1 MGKKYIFIAVFISFS
16 IISVAQ
22 IPIKKYFPSI
32 FRLDSL
38 LHKEMSDSGFSYEFN
53 RWVQVADMNN
63 DGKLDFV
70 TQPYMNNKRRDWVL
84 SVFFNNSNDSVP
96 KFINK
101 KKYSVY
107 TLGDPA
113 QFTVGDVNND
123 GKIDILEPTENYH
136 GTAENKS
143 TYLYPNGGDH
153 TPDKLFLQND
163 TGFKTI
169 SFPDNFNTLAGNLY
183 DLDGDGKL
191 KIIIANYSLP
201 KDIDQNIKVPAIN
214 TDLFPDLNW
223 NDHAQSKNAPYDFN
237 NDGIPDILTYRRI
250 SNTSVLP
257 PIFEIKDYTGK
268 SIFTFNIKEINP
280 QIRDSLN
287 NLIYDYRDINGDGY
301 LDLALTY
308 MGEWWFGQPGAQG
321 SISKFYGANTYLLIS
336 KGNLQY
342 DVTEIINNLDN
353 QAQFNVNLFD
363 WDFDG
368 KVDVLPN
375 SMSEGSYFKNMGN
388 NTFEKKSISP
398 LFSQMIG
405 NKLDYDKDGKLDF
418 VNLYV
423 RQKDENG
430 NYNTNNSA
438 QTLTVVTAKEV
449 LNFLVTGK
457 VIDKSIYISA
467 NVRSSERISMID
479 GDGDGDMD
487 LVVGGVLIE
496 NNRWSYFQEYF
507 ENTGAKFEYRD
518 NYIEIDKSLIGELQ
532 AWTYDIDKDGD
543 MDLFYPTYSKSKL
556 KSPKSEYFWWENTK
570 TGFKINRK
578 FNLNFQDS
586 SLLYQYDLEKNT
598 TLTRNTFFQG
608 PKNSDKYL
616 IRIGQIRSSN
626 PNYNYFP
633 LSING
638 NNKVDTIRI
647 LAFKKGTNISLFEKC
662 DTIANIPISSITKKG
677 YTYYYT
683 PVNDWGMFVSDLN
696 KDGKFEVITQ
706 EFVNGYNG
714 PYNIDTMPSSS
725 RIQVYDKSGNI
736 SNNFLDSTLQY
747 DPQMISHANG
757 ISLTDINGDG
767 FEDIL
772 PFGGWGWWS
781 WQHPETAKID
791 FERLNKRLLLNNGSR
806 FKSFNIDLKGQTT
819 DFINQQIGYAYYY
832 PMKIDGSKEKA
843 ILIVKGLQSSGINNS
858 LDAVPALKL
867 DFSQFQFPCDVN
879 KPVINIHGLTSIPYN
894 DSKTKIFVDTID
906 GIKTIW
912 YKSNIIIGNT
922 NSITINEIGDYKIV
936 RTNLGGCVNE
946 KLFTVEK
953 EGQVALRLK
962 TFSIS
967 VNDSNANRINNMG
980 VGGPLEYSVSGS
992 ILYSIGGIE
1001 HIIGTPALGEG
1012 GLPPIHL
1019 INKSGNWQLENIYPE
1034 AAMGNARNYV
1044 FVDSTTIAYADHGL
1058 ESGNPWPYGDI
1069 WTVKNSNDKLK
1080 WTKISK
1086 YKSFYHSVAVGDLD
1100 LDGKYDLMGLHM
1112 GSYDPWKGIGGLHPY
1127 IQQND
1132 STFIDGVNTMILPTS
1147 LGFVAGPGAVA
1158 IKDILGDKHP
1168 EIIVTQYGSSGDA
1181 YGYLIY
1187 AYSSISKAY
1196 EFYKKANNLGVF
1208 SEAKQDGAN
1217 STSIKLADFDRD
1229 GIDDMAIATEGY
1241 PNGKIQIWLGK
1252 KDGIFE
1258 PDQILNY
1265 SDTSKGSYPD
1275 SSNAFREFEVSD
1287 VDKDGWL
1294 DIIVH
1299 PSNFGTQ
1306 FRINPGPNGPHY
1318 TDNGWRGY
1326 GIKLQASI
1334 WRNTKGTF
1342 NYLTNDLSIPGI
1354 YPGYAKG
1361 FFVNNKLKFFG
1372 FQNTGSYSA
1381 QATLSEKHK
1390 FNLYEM
1396 TVTFCKNL
1404 IKPTFNTTKYSF
1416 CSGDSL
1422 KLTVSNINKGDSL
1435 KWYYGTKNDLTNV
1448 SNKTFTDSTK
1458 LFVTRIDSVG
1468 CVISSDTIQIK
1479 KYGIPSAPTLSR
1491 DTANFLLSGA
1501 AGTTWYKD
1509 GSAITDTAQKYK
1521 PTAAGSYTAKTTTNG
1536 CTSVMSSA
1544 YYYLVTDII
1553 NLSKDEFIKLAPNPF
1568 INQLNFDFI
1577 VKGYQKLNIEVY
1589 DVATGSKVANQQNI
1603 TAGTKIQLGQ
1613 LARGTYIV
1621 RVTSNDNKIAQQF
1634 KMVKL

>member
-1 MGKKYIFIAVFISFS
+1 MGRKFIFTAVFISFS
-16 IISVAQ
+16 ILGVAQ
-22 IPIKKYFPSI
+22 IPVLSVEKNI
-32 FRLDSL
+32 FKMDSVFE
-38 LHKEMSDSGFSYEFN
+38 KEAVSKGYYRSFN
-53 RWVQVADMNN
+53 RWIRQADFDN
-63 DGKLDFV
+63 DGLLDYLL
-70 TQPYMNNKRRDWVL
+70 QPYQN
-84 SVFFNNSNDSVP
+84 
-96 KFINK
+96 INRGGVI
-101 KKYSVY
+101 SVY
-107 TLGDPA
+107 YNKSTATKTEFKNTNKANLYSEGDPGL
-113 QFTVGDVNND
+113 FDVGDVD
-123 GKIDILEPTENYH
+123 GDNRADILLPTQNYH
-136 GTAENKS
+136 GKPENKQAEWY
-143 TYLYPNGGDH
+143 TNNPEH
-153 TPDKLFLQND
+153 TFDKLFLNKGDYFKRVLFPNNYNTESGRLLNINNTPQKEIIISNYDKPQNTD
-163 TGFKTI
+163 PNHQDPNLLYKYGLINEELYRGTTLRGTDLDLLSRAVQSDEKGGKIFFAIEKRLINFKDSIFII
-169 SFPDNFNTLAGNLY
+169 SFNK
-183 DLDGDGKL
+183 GDSLSLISKHDTVA
-191 KIIIANYSLP
+191 IITSEKKQKGDYFYNYLP
-201 KDIDQNIKVPAIN
+201 VIDFGIHVV
-214 TDLFPDLNW
+214 DMD
-223 NDHAQSKNAPYDFN
+223 
-237 NDGIPDILTYRRI
+237 NDGIYEVVTQEF
-250 SNTSVLP
+250 TQ
-257 PIFEIKDYTGK
+257 IKDLTGK
-268 SIFTFNIKEINP
+268 SVE
-280 QIRDSLN
+280 
-287 NLIYDYRDINGDGY
+287 
-301 LDLALTY
+301 LDL
-308 MGEWWFGQPGAQG
+308 G
-321 SISKFYGANTYLLIS
+321 
-336 KGNLQY
+336 
-342 DVTEIINNLDN
+342 
-353 QAQFNVNLFD
+353 
-363 WDFDG
+363 
-368 KVDVLPN
+368 
-375 SMSEGSYFKNMGN
+375 
-388 NTFEKKSISP
+388 
-398 LFSQMIG
+398 
-405 NKLDYDKDGKLDF
+405 
-418 VNLYV
+418 
-423 RQKDENG
+423 
-430 NYNTNNSA
+430 
-438 QTLTVVTAKEV
+438 
-449 LNFLVTGK
+449 
-457 VIDKSIYISA
+457 
-467 NVRSSERISMID
+467 
-479 GDGDGDMD
+479 
-487 LVVGGVLIE
+487 
-496 NNRWSYFQEYF
+496 
-507 ENTGAKFEYRD
+507 
-518 NYIEIDKSLIGELQ
+518 
-532 AWTYDIDKDGD
+532 
-543 MDLFYPTYSKSKL
+543 
-556 KSPKSEYFWWENTK
+556 
-570 TGFKINRK
+570 
-578 FNLNFQDS
+578 
-586 SLLYQYDLEKNT
+586 
-598 TLTRNTFFQG
+598 
-608 PKNSDKYL
+608 
-616 IRIGQIRSSN
+616 
-626 PNYNYFP
+626 
-633 LSING
+633 LSH
-638 NNKVDTIRI
+638 T
-647 LAFKKGTNISLFEKC
+647 
-662 DTIANIPISSITKKG
+662 
-677 YTYYYT
+677 
-683 PVNDWGMFVSDLN
+683 
-696 KDGKFEVITQ
+696 
-706 EFVNGYNG
+706 
-714 PYNIDTMPSSS
+714 
-725 RIQVYDKSGNI
+725 RIQVYNKYGNI
-736 SNNFLDSTLQY
+736 SNQWLDSALQY
-747 DPQMISHANG
+747 DPVRIAHGNG
-757 ISLTDINGDG
+757 IKVEDLNNDG
-767 FEDIL
+767 LVDIL
-772 PFGGWGWWS
+772 PVNGWGWWGWDNGDTIIKKELLNKRVLLNTGKKIQGFKLDFKNDS
-781 WQHPETAKID
+781 DFQALKMGWFFYPIYNISEKSANILFLSEGGETTFSNWDNTNGIAKID
-791 FERLNKRLLLNNGSR
+791 L
-806 FKSFNIDLKGQTT
+806 
-819 DFINQQIGYAYYY
+819 
-832 PMKIDGSKEKA
+832 
-843 ILIVKGLQSSGINNS
+843 
-858 LDAVPALKL
+858 
-867 DFSQFQFPCDVN
+867 SQFRFPCDVY

-894 DSKTKIFVDTID
+894 DSKTKIYVDTID
-906 GIKTIW
+906 GMKTIW
-912 YKSNIIIGNT
+912 YKNNKIIGNT
-922 NSITINEIGDYKIV
+922 NSITINETGDYKIV

-946 KLFTVEK
+946 KPFTVEK

-967 VNDSNANRINNMG
+967 INDSNANRINNMG
-980 VGGPLEYSVSGS
+980 IGGPLEYSVSGS
-992 ILYSIGGIE
+992 ILYSIAGIE

-1132 STFIDGVNTMILPTS
+1132 TTFIDGVNTMILPTS

-1196 EFYKKANNLGVF
+1196 EFYKKANTLGVF
-1208 SEAKQDGAN
+1208 SEAKQEGAN
-1217 STSIKLADFDRD
+1217 STSIKLADFDKD

-1354 YPGYAKG
+1354 YPGYVKG

-1372 FQNTGSYSA
+1372 FQNTGSYSS

-1404 IKPTFNTTKYSF
+1404 IKPTFSTTKYDF

-1422 KLTVSNINKGDSL
+1422 KLTISNINKGDSL
-1435 KWYYGTKNDLTNV
+1435 KWYYGTKSDLTNL

-1458 LFVTRIDSVG
+1458 LFVTRTDSLG

-1479 KYGIPSAPTLSR
+1479 KYGIPSAPSITR

-1501 AGTTWYKD
+1501 LGTTWYKD
-1509 GSAITDTAQKYK
+1509 GSVITDTAQKYK
-1521 PTAAGSYTAKTTTNG
+1521 PTTAGSYTAKTTTNG

-1589 DVATGSKVANQQNI
+1589 DVATGSKVAIQQNI

>member
-1 MGKKYIFIAVFISFS
+1 MGKKYIFIAVFVSFS
-16 IISVAQ
+16 ILSAAQ
-22 IPIKKYFPSI
+22 IPVLSIKKNI
-32 FRLDSL
+32 FKMDSVFE
-38 LHKEMSDSGFSYEFN
+38 KEAISKSYYRAFN
-53 RWVQVADMNN
+53 RWFKQADMNN
-63 DGKLDFV
+63 DGKPDLILQSYQHKNRAGIV
-70 TQPYMNNKRRDWVL
+70 SVLYNKTSAANNII
-84 SVFFNNSNDSVP
+84 FENNTAGN
-96 KFINK
+96 F
-101 KKYSVY
+101 Y
-107 TLGDPA
+107 TEGDPG
-113 QFTVGDVNND
+113 QFDVGDVD
-123 GKIDILEPTENYH
+123 GDGDEDLLIMTENYH
-136 GTAENKS
+136 GKPEDKPLEWYRTLSN
-143 TYLYPNGGDH
+143 DH
-153 TPDKLFLQND
+153 TVDKLFLNNG
-163 TGFKTI
+163 TAGFSRLI
-169 SFPDNFNTLAGNLY
+169 FPDTFNTASGRLIDINK
-183 DLDGDGKL
+183 DLK
-191 KIIIANYSLP
+191 KE
-201 KDIDQNIKVPAIN
+201 
-214 TDLFPDLNW
+214 
-223 NDHAQSKNAPYDFN
+223 
-237 NDGIPDILTYRRI
+237 ILI
-250 SNTSVLP
+250 SN
-257 PIFEIKDYTGK
+257 YTK
-268 SIFTFNIKEINP
+268 PMEADP
-280 QIRDSLN
+280 QHQDK
-287 NLIYDYRDINGDGY
+287 NLIYKYNLINNQLVRNSTLY
-301 LDLALTY
+301 
-308 MGEWWFGQPGAQG
+308 
-321 SISKFYGANTYLLIS
+321 SNNN
-336 KGNLQY
+336 NLFSR
-342 DVTEIINNLDN
+342 VGHATEIGDKIYFQIENRGND
-353 QAQFNVNLFD
+353 FNDSVLIVSFNKGDSLSLLSKHDTIAIIAPRKQTKDEYVYTYFPTNE
-363 WDFDG
+363 FG
-368 KVDVLPN
+368 IHIVDL
-375 SMSEGSYFKNMGN
+375 
-388 NTFEKKSISP
+388 
-398 LFSQMIG
+398 
-405 NKLDYDKDGKLDF
+405 DKDGSI
-418 VNLYV
+418 
-423 RQKDENG
+423 E
-430 NYNTNNSA
+430 
-438 QTLTVVTAKEV
+438 VV
-449 LNFLVTGK
+449 
-457 VIDKSIYISA
+457 
-467 NVRSSERISMID
+467 
-479 GDGDGDMD
+479 
-487 LVVGGVLIE
+487 
-496 NNRWSYFQEYF
+496 
-507 ENTGAKFEYRD
+507 
-518 NYIEIDKSLIGELQ
+518 
-532 AWTYDIDKDGD
+532 
-543 MDLFYPTYSKSKL
+543 
-556 KSPKSEYFWWENTK
+556 
-570 TGFKINRK
+570 
-578 FNLNFQDS
+578 
-586 SLLYQYDLEKNT
+586 
-598 TLTRNTFFQG
+598 
-608 PKNSDKYL
+608 
-616 IRIGQIRSSN
+616 
-626 PNYNYFP
+626 
-633 LSING
+633 
-638 NNKVDTIRI
+638 
-647 LAFKKGTNISLFEKC
+647 
-662 DTIANIPISSITKKG
+662 
-677 YTYYYT
+677 
-683 PVNDWGMFVSDLN
+683 
-696 KDGKFEVITQ
+696 TQ
-706 EFVNGYNG
+706 EFMYIKYADGRSVTNDIGPQNLGVNGLSH
-714 PYNIDTMPSSS
+714 T
-725 RIQVYDKSGNI
+725 RIQIYNKSGNI
-736 SNNFLDSTLQY
+736 SNNWLDSTLQY
-747 DPQMISHANG
+747 DPTRIAHGNG
-757 ISLTDINGDG
+757 IKLEDVNNDG
-767 FEDIL
+767 LLDIL
-772 PFGGWGWWS
+772 PIAGWGWWPFTMGDS
-781 WQHPETAKID
+781 LIANDIRK
-791 FERLNKRLLLNNGSR
+791 KRILLNSGKKFTSFTLKFNTEAELNTLQVQSFIYPISFEKNKPSSILYVKEGGETSNP
-806 FKSFNIDLKGQTT
+806 SFNETNGV
-819 DFINQQIGYAYYY
+819 IN
-832 PMKIDGSKEKA
+832 
-843 ILIVKGLQSSGINNS
+843 
-858 LDAVPALKL
+858 L
-867 DFSQFQFPCDVN
+867 DFSQFQFPCDVY

-894 DSKTKIFVDTID
+894 DSKTKIYVDTID
-906 GIKTIW
+906 GMKTIW
-912 YKSNIIIGNT
+912 YKNNKIIGNT
-922 NSITINEIGDYKIV
+922 NSITINETGDYKIV

-946 KLFTVEK
+946 KPFTVEK

-967 VNDSNANRINNMG
+967 INDSNANRINNMG
-980 VGGPLEYSVSGS
+980 IGGPLEYSVSGS

-1132 STFIDGVNTMILPTS
+1132 TTFIDGVNTMILPTS

-1196 EFYKKANNLGVF
+1196 EFYKKANTLGVF
-1208 SEAKQDGAN
+1208 SEAKQEGAN
-1217 STSIKLADFDRD
+1217 STSIKLADFDKD

-1354 YPGYAKG
+1354 YPGYVKG

-1396 TVTFCKNL
+1396 TVTFCNNL
-1404 IKPTFNTTKYSF
+1404 VKPTFNTSKYSF
-1416 CSGDSL
+1416 CAGDSL
-1422 KLTVSNINKGDSL
+1422 KLTISNVNKGDSL
-1435 KWYYGTKNDLTNV
+1435 KWYYGTKSDLTNV
-1448 SNKTFTDSTK
+1448 SNKIFTDSTK

-1479 KYGIPSAPTLSR
+1479 KYGIPSAPSITR

-1501 AGTTWYKD
+1501 PGTTWYKD
-1509 GSAITDTAQKYK
+1509 GSVITDTAQKYK

-1536 CTSVMSSA
+1536 CISVMSPA
-1544 YYYLVTDII
+1544 YYFLVTDII

-1568 INQLNFDFI
+1568 VNQLNFDFI

-1603 TAGTKIQLGQ
+1603 TAGTQIQLSQ